1 MDNDQ
6 SSQVIVGIRFSP
18 IGKNY
23 YFDATKQDHLKVGD
37 FLVVQTSRGWQIGEL
52 TQFVDPDKTDEKMNY
67 KPVDRIASEADIKKK
82 EYLENKS
89 EELLEFTRKRLSV
102 KEIGGVKLVN
112 AEFSF
117 DENSLTILY
126 STENDNNIN
135 FNSIIKEIKNKHDIK
150 RIDFHKIGPRD
161 VAKYLCGMGA
171 CGLESRCC
179 SQFLDKFDSISIR
192 MAKKQGISL
201 TPSDITGM
209 CNRLRCCLNYEYCA
223 YVEALKD
230 MPRRK
235 KKVMTPYG
243 EGVVKDLAPI
253 SRTVFVLIP
262 EHGIKELDVDE
273 IQEMK
278 SQENQTDNKIQ
289 GSTGDSKQQNRERK
303 FRVRRNPKS
312 TKNPKD
318 QKNI

>member
-1 MDNDQ
+1 MNNEQ
-6 SSQVIVGIRFSP
+6 STPVIVGIRFSP

-23 YFDATKQDHLKVGD
+23 YFDASKLDDLKIGD
-37 FLVVQTSRGWQIGEL
+37 NLIVQTSRGWQIGEL

-67 KPVDRIASEADIKKK
+67 KPVDRVASDADIKKK

-89 EELLEFTRKRLSV
+89 EELIDFTRKRISV
-102 KEIGGVKLVN
+102 KEIGGVKIVN

-117 DENSLTILY
+117 DDSSLTILY

-135 FNSIIKEIKNKHDIK
+135 FNSIIKEIKNKYDIK

-161 VAKYLCGMGA
+161 VAKYLGGMGA

-179 SQFLDKFDSISIR
+179 SQFLEKFDSISIR

-209 CNRLRCCLNYEYCA
+209 CNRLRCCLNYEYCT

-235 KKVMTPYG
+235 KRVMTPYG
-243 EGVVKDLAPI
+243 EGIVKDLAPI
-253 SRTVFVLIP
+253 SKTVFVLVP
-262 EHGIKELDVDE
+262 EHGIKELGIDE
-273 IQEMK
+273 IQEVR
-278 SQENQTDNKIQ
+278 SQENQPATKNSGNSENQ
-289 GSTGDSKQQNRERK
+289 TQPSRERK
-303 FRVRRNPKS
+303 FKKRRNPK
-312 TKNPKD
+312 NRKD
-318 QKNI
+318 QENS

>member
-1 MDNDQ
+1 MNNEQ
-6 SSQVIVGIRFSP
+6 STPVIVGIRFSP

-23 YFDATKQDHLKVGD
+23 YFDASKLDDLKIGD
-37 FLVVQTSRGWQIGEL
+37 NLIVQTSRGWQIGEL

-67 KPVDRIASEADIKKK
+67 KPVDRVASDADIKKK

-89 EELLEFTRKRLSV
+89 EELIDFTRKRISV
-102 KEIGGVKLVN
+102 KEIGGVKIVN

-117 DENSLTILY
+117 DDSSLTILY

-135 FNSIIKEIKNKHDIK
+135 FNSIIKEIKNKYDIK

-161 VAKYLCGMGA
+161 VAKYLGGMGA

-179 SQFLDKFDSISIR
+179 SQFLEKFDSISIR

-209 CNRLRCCLNYEYCA
+209 CNRLRCCLNYEYCT

-235 KKVMTPYG
+235 KRVMTPYG
-243 EGVVKDLAPI
+243 EGIVKDLAPI
-253 SRTVFVLIP
+253 SKTVFVLVP
-262 EHGIKELDVDE
+262 EHGIKELGIDE
-273 IQEMK
+273 IQEVR
-278 SQENQTDNKIQ
+278 SQENQPATKNSGNSENQ
-289 GSTGDSKQQNRERK
+289 TQSSRERK
-303 FRVRRNPKS
+303 FKKRRNPK
-312 TKNPKD
+312 NRKD
-318 QKNI
+318 QENS

>member
-1 MDNDQ
+1 MNNQQ
-6 SSQVIVGIRFSP
+6 SNQVIVGIRFSP
-18 IGKNY
+18 IGKDY
-23 YFDATKQDHLKVGD
+23 FFDATKLEQLKIGD

-52 TQFVDPDKTDEKMNY
+52 TQFVDNEKTDPKMNY
-67 KPVDRIASEADIKKK
+67 KTVDRVASEADLKKK

-89 EELLEFTRKRLSV
+89 EEILDFIKKRLSI
-102 KEIGGVKLVN
+102 KEISEVKLVS

-117 DENSLTILY
+117 DESSLTILY
-126 STENDNNIN
+126 STENDNSRNI
-135 FNSIIKEIKNKHDIK
+135 NSIIKEIKNKYDINH
-150 RIDFHKIGPRD
+150 IDFHKIGPRD
-161 VAKYLCGMGA
+161 VAKYLGGMGA

-179 SQFLDKFDSISIR
+179 SQFLCKFESISIR

-209 CNRLRCCLNYEYCA
+209 CNRLRCCLSYEYCA

-235 KKVMTPYG
+235 KRVMTPYG

-262 EHGIKELDVDE
+262 EHGIKELDLDE
-273 IQEMK
+273 IQEVK
-278 SQENQTDNKIQ
+278 PQESQANQNTQEPPGKNIQ
-289 GSTGDSKQQNRERK
+289 QSREKK
-303 FRVRRNPKS
+303 FRRRRNPRARNDQN
-312 TKNPKD
+312 KNK
-318 QKNI
+318 